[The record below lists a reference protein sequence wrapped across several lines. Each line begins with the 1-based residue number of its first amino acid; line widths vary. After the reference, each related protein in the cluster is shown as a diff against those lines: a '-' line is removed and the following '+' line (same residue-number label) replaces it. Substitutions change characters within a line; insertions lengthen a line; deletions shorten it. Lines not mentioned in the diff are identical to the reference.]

1 MQAGGNLLLHI
12 SGKEKALE
20 NKKTNFY
27 SIIHSICK
35 EQGIACRDYADGW
48 AFELYREC
56 GEGAE
61 ISSISGSECNRKGSP
76 ANKKSSFIFG
86 YQFGLNLSAVQQ
98 ICNDK
103 GAASEVMEAK
113 GIPHVHHQAFMCP
126 PMQKFVGGDGC
137 FQEILDVFEAQG
149 RNLVVKDNE
158 GTGGHLVFHVT
169 RRKELELAAFEI
181 FSSCNSI
188 ALCPYY
194 DILQE
199 YRVVL
204 LDGEVKVIF
213 SKIRQGITGDGA
225 STLLELY
232 QAYLAEEGAK
242 EDGAAKRATVEQAAA
257 ESGFLQQDLT
267 RISENGQFYPFQWK
281 HNLGQGAG
289 ALLIDPEDVPEAVAL
304 AKKAAE
310 ALQVRFGSFDVVRTA
325 EGMQILEV
333 NTGVMMENLA
343 GMSEENYRLVKSV
356 YTEAIEKSLY
366 LFSTL
371 TDTSKNP

>member
-12 SGKEKALE
+12 SCKEKALE

-35 EQGIACRDYADGW
+35 EQGIVCRDYADGW
-48 AFELYREC
+48 AFELSTESEEC
-56 GEGAE
+56 SGIGSKGGAE
-61 ISSISGSECNRKGSP
+61 PGRKSTHTSS
-76 ANKKSSFIFG
+76 KSSFIFG

-149 RNLVVKDNE
+149 HNLVVKDNE
-158 GTGGHLVFHVT
+158 GTGGNLVFHVT
-169 RRKELELAAFEI
+169 RRKDLELAAFEI

-213 SKIRQGITGDGA
+213 SKIRQGITGDGT
-225 STLLELY
+225 SSLLELY
-232 QAYLAEEGAK
+232 QAYLAEEAVG
-242 EDGAAKRATVEQAAA
+242 EDGTAKRAAVERAAA
-257 ESGFLQQDLT
+257 EGGFLQQDLT
-267 RISENGQFYPFQWK
+267 RISEKGKFYPFQWK

-289 ALLIDPEDVPEAVAL
+289 AQLIAPEEVPEAVAL
-304 AKKAAE
+304 AKKTAK
-310 ALQVRFGSFDVVRTA
+310 ALQVRFGSFDVIRTA
-325 EGMQILEV
+325 EGMMILEV

-343 GMSEENYRLVKSV
+343 GMGEEYYQLVKSV
-356 YTEAIEKSLY
+356 YTEAVEKS
-366 LFSTL
+366 F
-371 TDTSKNP
+371 